1 MIGPDMNSQLPTKV
15 HADRSGAYFP
25 EWKSVLDSTVLYT
38 ACTVCILKVHDDSF
52 EINARFSFP
61 LNYS

>member
-1 MIGPDMNSQLPTKV
+1 MNSQFPIKE

-25 EWKSVLDSTVLYT
+25 GWKSVLDSTVLYT

-52 EINARFSFP
+52 EINARFTFP
-61 LNYS
+61 LKVS